1 MFSKRWEVKMDER
14 MKIYT
19 AENGELKHDTG
30 SSNKGEIDRRI
41 HKDRESRLLLQYSP
55 EGVIRYF
62 FYARRKG
69 RPEQYIAEYSLSGAE
84 DLKSNRQKRD
94 RFLSVLFPDRLS
106 TALDVLDY
114 ELDESHWESQTSDL
128 LENKQQIS
136 KPKMSDEGKRA
147 LNMGSSAEVAVPD
160 MESALWIIFNVIPSS
175 KSVIVSEGGYLDHR
189 GEDDFL
195 LQVDRMRNEVEPI
208 KSSKEKIDR
217 SILKKKTKDSKKI
230 LNDLQKGP
238 RNSATI
244 SEALNS
250 AGISDRLGIDV
261 YSKSEKGSI
270 RVQYAAL
277 SLLGV
282 IPVIAVAW
290 FLEIVTFEN
299 LTDPVVLGEPVATV
313 LGPLGPYVV
322 QSHWI
327 LLTVGAS
334 VLYVVLSRAPVFGDT
349 AGKAIG
355 LITGGNTSTGRKT
368 QRKAKDLVSTLAE
381 VRRRGSTQD
390 VRNILRE
397 GTPNSLAVDRGSRS
411 SFRRKNS
418 LVGIGI
424 GALLVLVVALLVVS
438 ALTLLG
444 WSFLMGIA
452 IVSVIVFWVY
462 EVIRA
467 VLPSKKTRSPRGGR
481 KGGL

>member
-19 AENGELKHDTG
+19 AENGELKHGGSTG
-30 SSNKGEIDRRI
+30 ETDRRI
-41 HKDRESRLLLQYSP
+41 RKDRESRLLLQYDPS
-55 EGVIRYF
+55 GVVRYF

-69 RPEQYIAEYSLSGAE
+69 RPEQYIAEYSLSGVD
-84 DLKSNRQKRD
+84 DLKSNRQTRD
-94 RFLSVLFPDRLS
+94 KLLSVRFPDSLS
-106 TALDVLDY
+106 KVLDLLDY
-114 ELDESHWESQTSDL
+114 ELDESHWESQTPDL
-128 LENKQQIS
+128 LKNKQQIS
-136 KPKMSDEGKRA
+136 KPKISDEGKRA

-160 MESALWIIFNVIPSS
+160 MESALWIIFNVIPPS

-238 RNSATI
+238 RNSG
-244 SEALNS
+244 SSSMSKALNS
-250 AGISDRLGIDV
+250 AGISDTLGIDV

-277 SLLGV
+277 SLLAV

-334 VLYVVLSRAPVFGDT
+334 VLYVVLSRAPVFGNT

-368 QRKAKDLVSTLAE
+368 QTKAKDLVSTLAE

-397 GTPNSLAVDRGSRS
+397 GTPTSLAVDRGSRS
-411 SFRRKNS
+411 SFRRKNM

-424 GALLVLVVALLVVS
+424 GAFLISVVALLVV
-438 ALTLLG
+438 ALLSVLG
-444 WSFLMGIA
+444 WSFLMGVA
-452 IVSVIVFWVY
+452 VVSVVFFWIY
-462 EVIRA
+462 EIIRA
-467 VLPSKKTRSPRGGR
+467 VLPSKKTRNRTSRRRGG
-481 KGGL
+481 L